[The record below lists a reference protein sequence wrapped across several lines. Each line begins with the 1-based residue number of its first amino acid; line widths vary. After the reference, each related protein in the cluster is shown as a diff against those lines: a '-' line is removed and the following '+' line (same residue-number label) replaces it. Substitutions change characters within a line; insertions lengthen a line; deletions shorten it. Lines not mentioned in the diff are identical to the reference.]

1 MFMKMV
7 ATGQLLRMVS
17 LVLGLD
23 ARCDFVRSKSEP
35 SKTERGHRGGVTLF
49 ADIRWRDQPGPY
61 RDLPLRRLL
70 QRRLHY

>member
-1 MFMKMV
+1 MSMKTV
-7 ATGQLLRMVS
+7 VTGQLLRTVNLA
-17 LVLGLD
+17 LVLD
-23 ARCDFVRSKSEP
+23 ARYDFVRSKSEP

-49 ADIRWRDQPGPY
+49 ADIRWRDQAGPY